1 MSDVVCAWSWGISSS
16 KKIYDSTGLSDY
28 IRSAADNS
36 RPIIGICLGMQ
47 ILTNSSQES
56 SFQKG
61 LGVIGRHNPDK
72 RLKMARLEYP
82 KTLRVIK
89 FLSEYSGSIVY
100 FNHGFQYIGPL
111 DHQVSFAEFHGKI
124 PAIIKYKNTVS
135 FQFHQR
141 KVRML
146 DDIFFKAQSR
156 NLSVLNKRLIGV
168 VTVKDGW
175 AVQSLALD
183 RTSLWAS
190 QKFLLKT

>member
-1 MSDVVCAWSWGISSS
+1 MDSGIGNVSSLYSALDIIGYRVRVTADPNNLDLSDVVLLPGVGAFPAV

-61 LGVIGRHNPDK
+61 LGVIPGDIIQIKDSRWHIGWNT
-72 RLKMARLEYP
+72 LKP
-82 KTLRVIK
+82 FVSSN

-124 PAIIKYKNTVS
+124 PAIIKYKNTVG
-135 FQFHQR
+135 FQFHPEKSQDAGR
-141 KVRML
+141 YIL
-146 DDIFFKAQSR
+146 QSAIEE
-156 NLSVLNKRLIGV
+156 LISA
-168 VTVKDGW
+168 K
-175 AVQSLALD
+175 
-183 RTSLWAS
+183 
-190 QKFLLKT
+190 